1 MEITLLTL
9 PPIIIA
15 LSEVLKRALA
25 LSDAATERF
34 IPLFNLALG
43 ILLGVV
49 FLNLPE
55 LKFEVLFGIL
65 AGLSAGGLYDL
76 APVQGFT
83 KAVAD
88 KVEKVAGQ

>member
-15 LSEVLKRALA
+15 LAEVVKRALA
-25 LSDAATERF
+25 LNDAMTQRF
-34 IPLFNLALG
+34 IPLFNIALG
-43 ILLGVV
+43 IGLGVV

-76 APVQGFT
+76 APIKTVT
-83 KAVAD
+83 KVVAD
-88 KVEKVAGQ
+88 KVAGQ